1 MKKSLFLPKKNKI
14 YKYMTSVSKKVDINK
29 SDDTVNKYNNT
40 YHSVI
45 KMKFVDVKSSS
56 YIDSSKEINDKNPK
70 FKIGDIVEISNYK
83 NIFAKGYT

>member
-1 MKKSLFLPKKNKI
+1 
-14 YKYMTSVSKKVDINK
+14 MTSVSKKVDINK

-70 FKIGDIVEISNYK
+70 FKIGDIVGISNYK

>member
-1 MKKSLFLPKKNKI
+1 
-14 YKYMTSVSKKVDINK
+14 MTSVSKKVDINK

-70 FKIGDIVEISNYK
+70 FKIGDIVGISNYK
-83 NIFAKGYT
+83 NIFAKGYTQNWFEKNC